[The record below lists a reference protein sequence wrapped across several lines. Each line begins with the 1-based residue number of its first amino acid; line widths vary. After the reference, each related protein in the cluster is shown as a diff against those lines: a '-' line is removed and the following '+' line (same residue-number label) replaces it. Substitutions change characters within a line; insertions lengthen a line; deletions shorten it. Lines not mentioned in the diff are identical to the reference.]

1 MSRCVRETDEI
12 PVNFLFSGI
21 GSFYSKKFANQQ
33 RHSLDQREMN
43 LLVNH
48 SPETGFALLSSSSH
62 HSPRLVSDSLAVFLF
77 FAARTLPHE
86 EEEEEEQR
94 VAGAQVNSSFSANKK
109 IRRWSDDGG
118 GGYSLAFQRVE

>member
-21 GSFYSKKFANQQ
+21 GSFYSSKFANQQ

-62 HSPRLVSDSLAVFLF
+62 HSPRLVSS
-77 FAARTLPHE
+77 RIHS
-86 EEEEEEQR
+86 Q
-94 VAGAQVNSSFSANKK
+94 SS
-109 IRRWSDDGG
+109 
-118 GGYSLAFQRVE
+118 YSLLPEPYHTKKKKKKNKELQEHK